1 MDIISN
7 FWHLQQYLLG
17 STKNKITED
26 RNGENVS
33 HLQIVE
39 IVLIHCNIADNNYHQ
54 NFRILYSKQTIC

>member
-1 MDIISN
+1 M
-7 FWHLQQYLLG
+7 
-17 STKNKITED
+17 ED

-54 NFRILYSKQTIC
+54 NFRILYSKQTIW